1 MQEPQSERN
10 TMVRHELWVSMVSL
24 FRSHLATLEMLG
36 SLSGVKIDE
45 PFDNEVF
52 IGSSAGVLSIWLN
65 TESGEGSLRIIT
77 ASVDAAEPW
86 SMSTDGTIT
95 MFGESLDDMEIA
107 VELVVATLMK

>member
-1 MQEPQSERN
+1 M
-10 TMVRHELWVSMVSL
+10 
-24 FRSHLATLEMLG
+24 
-36 SLSGVKIDE
+36 
-45 PFDNEVF
+45 
-52 IGSSAGVLSIWLN
+52 WLN

-107 VELVVATLMK
+107 VELFVATLMK